1 MFLQRSHKVTDYC
14 AHTGHCRYAM
24 DPIKQNNEYNR
35 AIMAQQS
42 RTLFNILLEQPW
54 WISALVGVAFF
65 GIARAVFEPVAPWVA
80 LPFLIIAGVVG
91 WKQMRTVSP
100 AQVDERLQAL
110 CEMPWEAFSTHITC
124 AYQREGYTVAAAQS
138 GAYDFTLTRNGR
150 VTLLQCRSW
159 KVNQMGVG
167 PLQEL
172 AKAITAQEAANGICI
187 TTGVISPKAAEFAAA
202 YPLTIV
208 SGVALAALAGK
219 IK

>member
-1 MFLQRSHKVTDYC
+1 MTDYC
-14 AHTGHCRYAM
+14 AHAGHCRYIA
-24 DPIKQNNEYNR
+24 EYNH
-35 AIMAQQS
+35 AIMPQQS

-91 WKQMRTVSP
+91 LKQMRTVSP
-100 AQVDERLQAL
+100 GQVDERLTAL
-110 CEMPWEAFSTHITC
+110 REMSWEAFSTRIIS
-124 AYQREGYTVAAAQS
+124 AYRHEGYEVAATQT

-150 VTLLQCRSW
+150 VTLLQCRRW

-187 TTGVISPKAAEFAAA
+187 TTGEISPKAVEFAATN
-202 YPLTIV
+202 PLTIV
-208 SGVALAALAGK
+208 SGVALASLIGKVGK

>member
-1 MFLQRSHKVTDYC
+1 
-14 AHTGHCRYAM
+14 
-24 DPIKQNNEYNR
+24 
-35 AIMAQQS
+35 MAQQS

-91 WKQMRTVSP
+91 LKQMRTVSP
-100 AQVDERLQAL
+100 SQVDERLQAL
-110 CEMPWEAFSTHITC
+110 REMPWEAFSTRIIS
-124 AYQREGYTVAAAQS
+124 AYRHEGYEVAATQT

-150 VTLLQCRSW
+150 VTLLQCRRW
-159 KVNQMGVG
+159 KVNQLGVG

-172 AKAITAQEAANGICI
+172 AKAIIAQEAANGICI
-187 TTGVISPKAAEFAAA
+187 TTGEISPKAVEFAATN
-202 YPLTIV
+202 PLTIV
-208 SGVALAALAGK
+208 SGVALASLIGKVGK